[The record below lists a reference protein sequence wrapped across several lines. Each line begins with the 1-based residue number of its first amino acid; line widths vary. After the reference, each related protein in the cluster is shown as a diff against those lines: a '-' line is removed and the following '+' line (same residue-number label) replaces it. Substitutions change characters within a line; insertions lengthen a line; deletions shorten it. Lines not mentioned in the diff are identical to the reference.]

1 MIWNKKKRKKEE
13 YKDTI
18 FLKFGRPSTL
28 DHLPLNDLNHWF
40 RLWHLHKKSLPPI
53 SYEKGVCEQFIMLL
67 YSTDEHIK
75 AHSISYSSSILLFFM
90 KHANTCVL
98 NKDSIWC
105 NKCSPSHILYDVIFP
120 A

>member
-1 MIWNKKKRKKEE
+1 MAYAVIHCRIYDLEQKKIRKKEE

-67 YSTDEHIK
+67 YSIDLNLLKTTFDL
-75 AHSISYSSSILLFFM
+75 LLF
-90 KHANTCVL
+90 
-98 NKDSIWC
+98 
-105 NKCSPSHILYDVIFP
+105 
-120 A
+120 